1 MNLYRNLSR
10 LSEDHWTRPLE
21 YLWLYEEFWDS
32 AFLIGYYR
40 RISKQWKRKLQLSE
54 SQFVLHDHLI
64 FPLRY
69 QHNQPFEKYSDSI
82 TKGHTD
88 NSIEERT

>member
-21 YLWLYEEFWDS
+21 YLWLCEEFWDS

-54 SQFVLHDHLI
+54 SQFGCTPISYFLLGI
-64 FPLRY
+64 GIINLLRGI
-69 QHNQPFEKYSDSI
+69 QI
-82 TKGHTD
+82 
-88 NSIEERT
+88 R